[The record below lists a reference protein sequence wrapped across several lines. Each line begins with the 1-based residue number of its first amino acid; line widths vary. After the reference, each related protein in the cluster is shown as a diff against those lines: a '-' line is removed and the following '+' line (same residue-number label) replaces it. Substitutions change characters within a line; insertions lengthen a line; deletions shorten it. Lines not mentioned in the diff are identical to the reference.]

1 MRGTTVELRHL
12 RYFVAVAEETHF
24 GRAAE
29 RLGIAQPP
37 LSKQLQDLERELGYS
52 LFDRSRR
59 PVELT
64 AAGDALLQHART
76 ILESVEIG
84 VREVR
89 RAGAGH
95 SGRVSIGYPPSLAYS
110 GLTEVLRAFRER
122 SPEVAIVV
130 HEMAPMDQIDALKR
144 GDLDVGFIR
153 APLHEPQLASE
164 NVRTEKLVLALP
176 ADHRLAV
183 RERIALSAVAN
194 EPFVFFPR
202 ARGPGFFDFLMGF
215 CRDSGFTPRIV
226 QEAPQIDVLALVAAG
241 FGLSIM
247 PDSVREFR
255 RADIVLRP
263 IIGSPTTELRL
274 VWRSGDPSPA
284 VARFVETVQR
294 VGVKRGKARRAAP
307 A

>member
-1 MRGTTVELRHL
+1 MELRHL
-12 RYFVAVAEETHF
+12 RYFSAIAEERHF

-37 LSKQLQDLERELGYS
+37 LSKQLQDLERELGYP

-59 PVELT
+59 PIELT
-64 AAGDALLQHART
+64 AAGQALLEHTRGIFAG
-76 ILESVEIG
+76 VEAA

-95 SGRVSIGYPPSLAYS
+95 SGRLTIGYPTSLAYS
-110 GLTEVLRAFRER
+110 GLSTLLRAFRER
-122 SPEVAIVV
+122 SPEVAIEVR
-130 HEMAPMDQIDALKR
+130 ELSPGEQIEALKR
-144 GDLDVGFIR
+144 GDLDVGFVR
-153 APLHEPQLASE
+153 TPLHEPELASE
-164 NVRTEKLVLALP
+164 NIRNEKLVLALP
-176 ADHRLAV
+176 VDHRLAI
-183 RERIALSAVAN
+183 RERVSLSAVAS

-215 CRDSGFTPRIV
+215 CRDSGFTPHIV

-241 FGLSIM
+241 FGLSIF

-263 IIGSPTTELRL
+263 IIGSPTTELR
-274 VWRSGDPSPA
+274 VAWRSGDASPA
-284 VARFVETVQR
+284 VARFIETVR
-294 VGVKRGKARRAAP
+294 KVGVKRGRRP
-307 A
+307 RS

>member
-1 MRGTTVELRHL
+1 L

-37 LSKQLQDLERELGYS
+37 LSKQLQDLERELGYP

-59 PVELT
+59 PIELT
-64 AAGDALLQHART
+64 AAGDALLAHART
-76 ILESVEIG
+76 ILEAVEIG
-84 VREVR
+84 VREAR

-95 SGRVSIGYPPSLAYS
+95 SGRVSIGYPPSLAYG
-110 GLTEVLRAFRER
+110 GLTAVLRAFRER

-144 GDLDVGFIR
+144 GDLDVGFVR
-153 APLHEPQLASE
+153 TPLHEPQLASE
-164 NVRTEKLVLALP
+164 NIRNEKLVLALP

-183 RERIALSAVAN
+183 RERIALSAVAK

-202 ARGPGFFDFLMGF
+202 ARGPGFFDFLMEF

-274 VWRSGDPSPA
+274 VWRSGDTSPA
-284 VARFVETVQR
+284 VERFIDTVRR
-294 VGVKRGKARRAAP
+294 VGVKRRKSRRRA
-307 A
+307 

>member
-1 MRGTTVELRHL
+1 MELRHL
-12 RYFVAVAEETHF
+12 RYFSAIAEERHF

-37 LSKQLQDLERELGYS
+37 LSKQLQDLERELGYP

-59 PVELT
+59 PIELT
-64 AAGDALLQHART
+64 AAGQALFEHSRSVFAAVDAALRDA
-76 ILESVEIG
+76 
-84 VREVR
+84 R

-95 SGRVSIGYPPSLAYS
+95 SGRLSIGYPQSLAYS
-110 GLTEVLRAFRER
+110 GLSGLLRAFRER
-122 SPEVAIVV
+122 SPEVAIEVR
-130 HEMAPMDQIDALKR
+130 EMPPGEQIEALKR
-144 GDLDVGFIR
+144 GDLDVGFVR
-153 APLHEPQLASE
+153 TPLHEPELASE
-164 NVRTEKLVLALP
+164 NIRNEKLVLALP
-176 ADHRLAV
+176 VDHRLAI
-183 RERIALSAVAN
+183 RERVALSAVAG

-215 CRDSGFTPRIV
+215 CRDSGFSPHIV

-241 FGLSIM
+241 FGLSIL

-274 VWRSGDPSPA
+274 AWRSGDTSPA
-284 VARFVETVQR
+284 VARFIDTVRR
-294 VGVKRGKARRAAP
+294 VGVKRGRRTRT
-307 A
+307 

>member
-1 MRGTTVELRHL
+1 MELRHL
-12 RYFVAVAEETHF
+12 RYFAAIAEERHF

-64 AAGDALLQHART
+64 AAGSALLEHTRRVFQE
-76 ILESVEIG
+76 LEVL
-84 VREVR
+84 VRETR

-95 SGRVSIGYPPSLAYS
+95 SGRLAIGYPSSLAYS
-110 GLTEVLRAFRER
+110 GLSSLLREFRER
-122 SPEVAIVV
+122 SPEVAIEVR
-130 HEMAPMDQIDALKR
+130 ELSPGEQIEALKR
-144 GDLDVGFIR
+144 GDLDVGFVR
-153 APLHEPQLASE
+153 TPLNEPTLASE
-164 NVRTEKLVLALP
+164 NIRNEKLVLALP
-176 ADHRLAV
+176 VDHRLAI
-183 RERIALSAVAN
+183 RERVALSAVAN

-215 CRDSGFTPRIV
+215 CRDSGFSPNIV

-241 FGLSIM
+241 FGLSIL

-274 VWRSGDPSPA
+274 AWRSGDTSPA
-284 VARFVETVQR
+284 VARFIETVRR
-294 VGVKRGKARRAAP
+294 VGVKRGRARRSLAASGK
-307 A
+307 AD

>member
-1 MRGTTVELRHL
+1 MELRHL

-37 LSKQLQDLERELGYS
+37 LSKQMQDLEHELGFS
-52 LFDRSRR
+52 LFDRSKR
-59 PVELT
+59 PVQLT
-64 AAGDALLQHART
+64 AAGAALLLHART
-76 ILESVEIG
+76 ILEAVEIG
-84 VREVR
+84 VRETR

-95 SGRVSIGYPPSLAYS
+95 SGRVSIGYPPALAYS

-130 HEMAPMDQIDALKR
+130 HEMAPAEQTEALKR
-144 GDLDVGFIR
+144 GDVDVGFIR
-153 APLHEPQLASE
+153 SPLHEPQLASE
-164 NVRTEKLVLALP
+164 NIRSEKLVLALP

-183 RERIALSAVAN
+183 RERIALGAVAR

-202 ARGPGFFDFLMGF
+202 ARGPGFFDFLMGV

-241 FGLSIM
+241 FGLSIL

-274 VWRSGDPSPA
+274 VWRSGDASPA
-284 VARFVETVQR
+284 VLRFIETVRR
-294 VGVKRGKARRAAP
+294 VGVKRGRAGRRTAGRRT
-307 A
+307 